1 MSGFAIVTGCQCAMN
16 NMPSSSLDSTVAV
29 GAQVG
34 EAEAV
39 RMTASS
45 GADAEV
51 DGDAGEKFKP
61 MSAEEAAQWRQR
73 QRPLSVYQPL
83 VWQLVFGGLAVV
95 VAWVWFLGRPA
106 IAMSTL
112 YGAAAV
118 WVPAWVFVRA
128 LKRQQGTRHSM
139 QALASLM
146 FWEGVKIVLT
156 IALLLAAPKVVK
168 DLSWL
173 ALLLGFVVTV
183 KAAWLGW
190 WWQMRPQTK
199 AQDY

>member
-1 MSGFAIVTGCQCAMN
+1 
-16 NMPSSSLDSTVAV
+16 
-29 GAQVG
+29 
-34 EAEAV
+34 
-39 RMTASS
+39 
-45 GADAEV
+45 
-51 DGDAGEKFKP
+51 
-61 MSAEEAAQWRQR
+61 
-73 QRPLSVYQPL
+73 
-83 VWQLVFGGLAVV
+83 
-95 VAWVWFLGRPA
+95 
-106 IAMSTL
+106 
-112 YGAAAV
+112 
-118 WVPAWVFVRA
+118 VFVRA